1 MRRDGSRPVTREDFL
16 EGMSRAAQTVSVVTT
31 DGPAGSAGVTVSA
44 MCSVSADP
52 PMVLACIHHQSRA
65 VPAVRQNAVF
75 CVNVLADTMQQVSD
89 TFATITPAGD
99 MFDVAQ
105 WQSAATGAPVLT
117 GALACFDCR
126 VEEIHRAGSHF
137 IFLGNVEDVVL
148 SDGRPL
154 IYGSRSYGA
163 PAFFGKD

>member
-1 MRRDGSRPVTREDFL
+1 MTREDFL
-16 EGMSRAAQTVSVVTT
+16 EGMSRAAQTVSVVAT
-31 DGPAGSAGVTVSA
+31 DGPAGRAGVTVSA

-65 VPAVRQNAVF
+65 VPAIRQNAVF
-75 CVNVLADTMQQVSD
+75 CVNVLADTMQEVSN
-89 TFATITPAGD
+89 TFAAMAPADD

-105 WQSAATGAPVLT
+105 WVSAATGAPVLS
-117 GALACFDCR
+117 GALASFDCR

-148 SDGRPL
+148 GGGQPL
-154 IYGSRSYGA
+154 IYGSRSYGT
-163 PAFFGKD
+163 PSFFDKN